1 MNTKDL
7 KLTHLKVMVWGD
19 AKSGKTV
26 FASTF
31 PRPFF
36 FDIDIGMLSLAG
48 KDIEYESY
56 DGSSRGYEKFRKD
69 LPLIAKRDDIDTLV
83 IDSLSTLHPLMMDSI
98 QKLQGTWPGIPQIKE
113 YGVQVVLMR
122 RFLFELVRYNK
133 HVVLTGHEQVFQDE
147 TTKEVFILPLIVG
160 KKMPKQ
166 LGLWFDEFYHM
177 EAIPT
182 KEGMDYKVRTKKT
195 NKYNCGSRI
204 GNLDELEE
212 PSFDVIMRKAKEG
225 GKV

>member
-1 MNTKDL
+1 MANTKDI

-19 AKSGKTV
+19 AKSGKTT

-36 FDIDIGMLSLAG
+36 FDMDVGLLSLAG
-48 KDIEYESY
+48 KDIEYETY
-56 DGSSRGYEKFRKD
+56 DGSAGYLKFRKD

-83 IDSLSTLHPLMMDSI
+83 IDSLSTMHSLMMDSI

-113 YGVQVVLMR
+113 YGVQVVQMR

-133 HVVLTGHEQVFQDE
+133 HVVLIGHEQIFQDE
-147 TTKEVFILPLIVG
+147 LTKEVFVLPLIVG

-177 EAIPT
+177 EASPT
-182 KEGMDYKVRTKKT
+182 KEGMSYKIRTKRSR
-195 NKYNCGSRI
+195 KYNCGSRI
-204 GNLDELEE
+204 GNLEELEE
-212 PSFDVIMRKAKEG
+212 PSFDVIMRKAKEA